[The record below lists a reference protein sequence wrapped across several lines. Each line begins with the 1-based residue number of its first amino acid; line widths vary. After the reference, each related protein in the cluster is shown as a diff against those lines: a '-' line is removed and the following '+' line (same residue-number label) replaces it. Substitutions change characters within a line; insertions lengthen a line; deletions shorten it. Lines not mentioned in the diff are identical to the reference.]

1 MASTTAWLVALCTI
15 RHSIVYRPVP
25 DMVFYLVFRVHPR
38 FHIEIMHLPPPRWPG
53 GRSWLTE
60 GAGSVHQRPDEPLSA
75 SMTLMTTHHRLL
87 TARRAD
93 LVLLRPSRAPYH
105 RRLDLELLRSG
116 SILAHRLPRLG
127 LMSLLL
133 ALFAIF
139 APIDASAQQT
149 TAKLQPGFAAEVLVE
164 GLLRPTS
171 MAWAPDQ
178 HLWIG
183 GKNGEVWTL
192 HAEDLQASELVTI
205 GRIQVDTGGERGLS
219 GIAVDPDYSENR
231 HIWIYYTTPRSPYR
245 NRLSR
250 FRHVGRQLVNETVML
265 ESPVLGSQ
273 IHNGGCL
280 RFASDK
286 TLFVSTG
293 DDRQGNSTAQDT
305 HDLRGKILHIN
316 RDGSPAAGN
325 PYLDGEKGDPRVW
338 AYGFRNPWRFN
349 LQPESENLFIGDVG
363 EGRWEELNLGFRGG
377 NFGWQLTEGPDPPGV
392 PGVRYPIYSYPHTS
406 PLGHAI
412 TGGDHAR
419 ANNFPEEYKGNYFFG
434 DSSTNELFRMV
445 LGETN
450 APVLTEVFASEA
462 LRPVD
467 IQFGPDGAL
476 YYVSFN
482 GSVVRISYVGGTNR
496 QPTALARVTPDNGEA
511 PLTVS
516 FDASGSTDADGDALT
531 FRWDLGNGEQ
541 SSESILQRTYP
552 PGVYNVSLTVT
563 DSGGLSSSVQTSR
576 VVSGNA
582 RPSAITQE
590 PAHGRLYDDGEVIAF
605 SGTGIDPEEG
615 LIPCERLT
623 WTVILHHLGH
633 THPFLGPL
641 SGTCEG
647 SFQVEPHGESHTF
660 YEIRL
665 SVDDTG
671 ASLGESGI
679 LTGVASVRIY
689 PRLGW
694 GSSR

>member
-1 MASTTAWLVALCTI
+1 MSGPPRNTVAAADVAGRGWRKLHLGVDQSGVIRVHTLTEETGDDATTAL
-15 RHSIVYRPVP
+15 
-25 DMVFYLVFRVHPR
+25 D
-38 FHIEIMHLPPPRWPG
+38 
-53 GRSWLTE
+53 
-60 GAGSVHQRPDEPLSA
+60 
-75 SMTLMTTHHRLL
+75 LL
-87 TARRAD
+87 TAVEGPLVRVTADAAYDTVAVYETAGARGATVVIPPARPANVSGHGPRSPARDQTIMLVKQLGRRRWKKA
-93 LVLLRPSRAPYH
+93 SGYH
-105 RRLDLELLRSG
+105 RQGR
-116 SILAHRLPRLG
+116 
-127 LMSLLL
+127 
-133 ALFAIF
+133 
-139 APIDASAQQT
+139 
-149 TAKLQPGFAAEVLVE
+149 VE
-164 GLLRPTS
+164 NTFF
-171 MAWAPDQ
+171 
-178 HLWIG
+178 
-183 GKNGEVWTL
+183 
-192 HAEDLQASELVTI
+192 
-205 GRIQVDTGGERGLS
+205 
-219 GIAVDPDYSENR
+219 AVDPDYSENR